1 MATVHAVGA
10 VVEFNN
16 SGTMFTQVHYSNS
29 AHSLVETSV
38 SGNETPSELV
48 DNITAD
54 VISDASGLGHTLA
67 PEHLTIT
74 QFRRAG

>member
-10 VVEFNN
+10 VVEFS
-16 SGTMFTQVHYSNS
+16 SGTMYTQVKASNGS
-29 AHSLVETSV
+29 TLLVETSV
-38 SGNETPSELV
+38 TGNETPSELV

-54 VISDASGLGHTLA
+54 VISDLSGLGHTLA
-67 PEHLTIT
+67 AEHLTVT